1 MNLFFSYKQLN
12 EIIINKQSKDNE
24 YILIFKNFI
33 KEIENRV
40 YMFLGIDKRTIL
52 KSPDKT
58 IDGKPIFFLTF
69 ITPPVNGEIKEHTN
83 LLYND
88 LCFDEA
94 GNRYFDCFFNL
105 IFYNYVD
112 RDTYQKTGLTI
123 KLFYRF
129 SLSDKHERNLQPG
142 VIRNNNI
149 ELEPAYTQENG
160 GYLSDYF
167 EKIAIDYTVR
177 VAKSIDFHFDQPFPY

>member
-12 EIIINKQSKDNE
+12 EIIIKKQSKDNE

-33 KEIENRV
+33 EEIENRV
-40 YMFLGIDKRTIL
+40 YMFLGINKKTIL

-105 IFYNYVD
+105 IFNYND
-112 RDTYQKTGLTI
+112 RDTHQKTGLTI

-129 SLSDKHERNLQPG
+129 SLSDKYERRLQPG
-142 VIRNNNI
+142 VIRNDNI
-149 ELEPAYTQENG
+149 ELEPGYTQENWD
-160 GYLSDYF
+160 YLSDFF
-167 EKIAIDYTVR
+167 EKIAEDYTVR

>member
-24 YILIFKNFI
+24 YIWIFKNFI

-40 YMFLGIDKRTIL
+40 YMFLGINKKTIL

-58 IDGKPIFFLTF
+58 IDGKTIFFLTF

-105 IFYNYVD
+105 IFNNYVD
-112 RDTYQKTGLTI
+112 RDTHQKTGLTI

-142 VIRNNNI
+142 VI
-149 ELEPAYTQENG
+149 ELELGYTQENWD
-160 GYLSDYF
+160 YLSDFF
-167 EKIAIDYTVR
+167 EKIAEDYTVR

>member
-1 MNLFFSYKQLN
+1 MNIFFTYRQLN
-12 EIIINKQSKDNE
+12 QIIRNRRSIDKE

-33 KEIENRV
+33 EEIENRV
-40 YMFLGIDKRTIL
+40 YMFLGKNKNTIL

-83 LLYND
+83 LLYTD

-105 IFYNYVD
+105 IFNYND
-112 RDTYQKTGLTI
+112 HDTRQKTGLTI

-129 SLSDKHERNLQPG
+129 SLSNKYERRLQPG

-149 ELEPAYTQENG
+149 ELESGYTQEDWDD
-160 GYLSDYF
+160 LSDFF
-167 EKIAIDYTVR
+167 EKIAEDYTIR
-177 VAKSIDFHFDQPFPY
+177 AGLSIYRFSF